1 MHALEC
7 SAPAK
12 RPKLSKSGRA
22 APPPPAAAAAGFV
35 DGDWY
40 APILQN
46 ISAHALHHSAHGT
59 VGLAWCRYFASYR
72 YVAADDETPAQIAA
86 KLCVGCDA
94 LLLANGAIKG
104 PPTGLGR
111 FGTIIGMLGF
121 GIDALSGLRHDRVPQ

>member
-1 MHALEC
+1 MHAFEC

-22 APPPPAAAAAGFV
+22 APAAAAAAAGFV
-35 DGDWY
+35 DGEWY

-46 ISAHALHHSAHGT
+46 ILVHVLQHSRS
-59 VGLAWCRYFASYR
+59 GLAWCRYFASDR

-111 FGTIIGMLGF
+111 FGRIIGMLGC